1 MNIAKSLKKL
11 ASNQTFVVL
20 AAIVAVAAVYYYS
33 QGFNTSV
40 SSMAGG
46 NEAAQAVDQV
56 RDPNAGGPSDSQI
69 QCAAGGN
76 NFTPS
81 QPLGQNGGHG
91 KAGGAVTD
99 TYGLPPSCA
108 KQQVV
113 DPSELLPKDSN
124 SEFSKL
130 NPMGSGDL
138 KNVSLL
144 KAGWHIGIN
153 TVGQSLRNANL
164 QLRSEPANPQL
175 NVGPWN
181 QSTITADMQRRPLE
195 IGCGA
200 Q

>member
-1 MNIAKSLKKL
+1 MKLKLPKTL
-11 ASNQTFVVL
+11 TKFLPFLKNETAVIITGIVVV
-20 AAIVAVAAVYYYS
+20 VALYCYS
-33 QGFNTSV
+33 QGFNPLEGASGATAAAAAVDRAPSQE
-40 SSMAGG
+40 SPSGG
-46 NEAAQAVDQV
+46 NYA
-56 RDPNAGGPSDSQI
+56 PSK
-69 QCAAGGN
+69 
-76 NFTPS
+76 
-81 QPLGQNGGHG
+81 PLGQNSGHASA
-91 KAGGAVTD
+91 AGTVTD

-113 DPSELLPKDSN
+113 DPSELLPKDNN

-164 QLRSEPANPQL
+164 QLRSEPPNPQL
-175 NVGPWN
+175 NTGPWN
-181 QSTITADMQRRPLE
+181 QTTISADTMRRPLE
-195 IGCGA
+195 IGCG

>member
-33 QGFNTSV
+33 QGFNTSL
-40 SSMAGG
+40 SSMSGAG
-46 NEAAQAVDQV
+46 EAAKAVDQV
-56 RDPNAGGPSDSQI
+56 RDPNAGPSDSQI

-76 NFTPS
+76 NFVPS
-81 QPLGQNGGHG
+81 KPLGQNSGN
-91 KAGGAVTD
+91 AAASGAVTD

-113 DPSELLPKDSN
+113 DPSELLPKDNN

-164 QLRSEPANPQL
+164 QLRSEPSNPQL

>member
-1 MNIAKSLKKL
+1 MNINKMLKKL
-11 ASNQTFVVL
+11 MNSRYLMILAVVVVC
-20 AAIVAVAAVYYYS
+20 VALYSYS
-33 QGFNTSV
+33 QGFNISL
-40 SSMAGG
+40 SGMSGA
-46 NEAAQAVDQV
+46 NAAAQAVE
-56 RDPNAGGPSDSQI
+56 AEASSEGG
-69 QCAAGGN
+69 CAAGGT
-76 NFTPS
+76 NFVPA
-81 QPLGQNGGHG
+81 QPLGQNSENASINATTNTH
-91 KAGGAVTD
+91 
-99 TYGLPPSCA
+99 GLPPSCA
-108 KQQVV
+108 KQEVV
-113 DPSELLPKDSN
+113 DPAELLPKGN

-181 QSTITADMQRRPLE
+181 QTTMSPDMQRRPLE
-195 IGCGA
+195 IGCGN

>member
-1 MNIAKSLKKL
+1 MNFAKSLKKL
-11 ASNQTFVVL
+11 ASNKTFVVL
-20 AAIVAVAAVYYYS
+20 AAVVAIAALYYYS
-33 QGFNTSV
+33 QGFNSSI
-40 SSMAGG
+40 SSMSVQ
-46 NEAAQAVDQV
+46 NEAAEAVDREAQS
-56 RDPNAGGPSDSQI
+56 GSS
-69 QCAAGGN
+69 CAAGGT
-76 NFTPS
+76 NFVP
-81 QPLGQNGGHG
+81 
-91 KAGGAVTD
+91 AGPAGSNAAHASASGSTTN

-108 KQQVV
+108 KQQVA
-113 DPSELLPKDSN
+113 DPKELLPRDSN

-195 IGCGA
+195 IGCGSA
-200 Q
+200 

>member
-20 AAIVAVAAVYYYS
+20 AAVVAVAAVYYYTQS
-33 QGFNTSV
+33 FNTPV
-40 SSMAGG
+40 GAMTGQ
-46 NEAAQAVDQV
+46 NEAAQAADGNSGVQSC
-56 RDPNAGGPSDSQI
+56 P
-69 QCAAGGN
+69 GGN
-76 NFTPS
+76 NFLPS
-81 QPLGQNGGHG
+81 KPLGQNAGHG
-91 KAGGAVTD
+91 AASGAVTD

-113 DPSELLPKDSN
+113 DPAELLPKDAN

-164 QLRSEPANPQL
+164 QLRSEPPNPQL
-175 NVGPWN
+175 NTGPWN
-181 QSTITADMQRRPLE
+181 NSTISADMQRRPLE
-195 IGCGA
+195 IGCGS